1 MTTTEIS
8 EFKNTEF
15 DGGVGGIRGRIGIV
29 TLATDQTVGKQEV
42 QRYMNHKTWD
52 CILEFDLSSVLHPL
66 GIGCHYSRIQME
78 DEVTPESLYNM
89 LEKIGD
95 SAKLLLPNKKM
106 DVLAY
111 ACTSASATIGEDKIF
126 HQLSKRQVFF

>member
-1 MTTTEIS
+1 M
-8 EFKNTEF
+8 
-15 DGGVGGIRGRIGIV
+15 
-29 TLATDQTVGKQEV
+29 
-42 QRYMNHKTWD
+42 
-52 CILEFDLSSVLHPL
+52 HPL

-126 HQLSKRQVFF
+126 HQLSKRQVFFFNEVNPE

>member
-1 MTTTEIS
+1 
-8 EFKNTEF
+8 
-15 DGGVGGIRGRIGIV
+15 
-29 TLATDQTVGKQEV
+29 
-42 QRYMNHKTWD
+42 
-52 CILEFDLSSVLHPL
+52 
-66 GIGCHYSRIQME
+66 ME

-111 ACTSASATIGEDKIF
+111 ACTSASATIGEDRIF
-126 HQLSKRQVFF
+126 HQLSKRQVFFYNEVNPE